1 MKFSTRSKYK
11 LAMAATVAVAGAFGE
26 SGFGAGNLVSYTGGT
41 YAPNFGS
48 LPNVTTPGSADP
60 PVTLSSPSG
69 TIGTPA
75 DLSTA
80 FEAFN
85 ASYSEPALDGWWFAS
100 AGTAQKVGVGIPN
113 TTTGALFIFGNSSGS
128 PALGAISTSSTGIE
142 YFGVELQNETGGNLN
157 TVNISFTDYL
167 AWANTAKPLDMGY
180 FVDNSTASSDSLPT
194 GASLTNVGAVAS
206 TFATGATAGSTE
218 NQSDTITLT
227 GGNVISNGGAIW
239 LVWSTSTSAGTSQG
253 VGINGLSASLSNVAS
268 PSVTWAKSS
277 GTWDDVTA
285 NWSGASTTYADGE
298 TVTFANSLTSNSM
311 VTVQGG
317 GVSPNS
323 VTINNTTGH
332 TYTFAGGSING
343 SGSVTNTAGTTVLS
357 VANGYTGG
365 TIINGGTVIADGDA
379 TLGGSNGG
387 ITLAGGT
394 LQAGAAI
401 GSTGTPS
408 QRSITVNPGGGTFN
422 TNGFNSVTSGP
433 ATIDDVFNV
442 NGSGGLEI
450 DGAVAF
456 SSTGALNIGSGATV
470 TLGYSG
476 TISQINNSNIDG
488 KLVITGTP
496 RLNTDGAVISSAA
509 STGEIDVANGG
520 TLEQSPVNTATPDVT
535 YTTYNTGVYFTNAN
549 TGTSGTIDV
558 PIKLNSNNQTFT
570 AADVTQSNANFLTG
584 ASETNNFTVTMGG
597 TTGGGITLNGVIS
610 GNSDL
615 NIANAPGGGGK
626 GSLVLGAANTYTGT
640 TLINTNGTLQ
650 LAVPY
655 AIPTTSDV
663 IFGTIKGAEGATTE
677 IDLDG
682 NIEQFNS
689 LSSGQFSKPAD
700 ENITNSSSNPATLVI
715 SGSTTPANSFQ
726 GSLSDGA
733 SVGGLSLV
741 KQGSGTLALCGASSY
756 SGGTTISGGTV
767 QTSTPLVPPVGSF
780 TPLGLGTVA
789 VNSPAILDLD
799 GNSPLIGNLSGSGT
813 VDNVSAGGTPTFTL
827 SPAGNSNFSGVIQNT
842 TGSVA
847 VNVLGF
853 GTQGLSGSNTY
864 TGGTTVSAG
873 TLVINPT
880 STPAAT
886 SALPSGGSVSI
897 NGGLLQLAPNVTSAG
912 SGPAV
917 TSSVNISSLSIAGGS
932 AFDINNN
939 HVILTGDPVS
949 TIYTYLQ
956 NGYNGGNWN
965 GLGGIDTSAPL
976 AVNSLKYGLGFA
988 EGGDANA
995 PAGLS
1000 AGQIEVAYTLLGDAK
1015 LEGTVN
1021 GPDLSILAANFNQSF
1036 TAWDQGDFQYD
1047 GIVNGPDLAELA
1059 ANYNQ
1064 GDSGAASAGD
1074 VAALDAFAAA
1084 NGVSLPSSSLS
1095 QSSVPEPASMGLIA
1109 LGAIGMLA
1117 RRRRS
1122 RERQ

>member
-1 MKFSTRSKYK
+1 MKMKFSTRSKYK
-11 LAMAATVAVAGAFGE
+11 LAMAATVAIAGAFGE
-26 SGFGAGNLVSYTGGT
+26 SGFGADNLVSYTGGT
-41 YAPNFGS
+41 YTPGFAS
-48 LPNVTTPGSADP
+48 LPNVTGVGSADP
-60 PVTLSSPSG
+60 PATLTSPSG

-157 TVNISFTDYL
+157 TVNISFTDLL

-206 TFATGATAGSTE
+206 AFASGATAGSTE

-239 LVWSTSTSAGTSQG
+239 LVWSTSSSAGTSQG
-253 VGINGLSASLSNVAS
+253 VGINGLNASLSEVAS

-311 VTVQGG
+311 VTVQAG
-317 GVSPNS
+317 GVLPNS

-343 SGSVTNTAGTTVLS
+343 SGSLTNTAGTTVLS

-365 TIINGGTVIADGDA
+365 TNINGGTVIADGDA

-387 ITLAGGT
+387 ITFAGGT

-408 QRSITVNPGGGTFN
+408 QRIITVNTGGGTFN
-422 TNGFNSVTSGP
+422 TNGFNSVTSGS
-433 ATIDDVFNV
+433 ATFNDVFNV
-442 NGSGGLEI
+442 TGSGGLEI

-456 SSTGALNIGSGATV
+456 SSTGALNIGSGTTV
-470 TLGYSG
+470 TLGTAV
-476 TISQINNSNIDG
+476 TINQINSSNIDG
-488 KLVITGTP
+488 KLVLTGAV
-496 RLNTDGAVISSAA
+496 RLNTDNNAVISSAH

-520 TLEQSPVNTATPDVT
+520 TLQQSPINTATPDVT
-535 YTTYNTGVYFTNAN
+535 YTTYDTGVTITNVAIAAPY
-549 TGTSGTIDV
+549 TAGGTIDV

-597 TTGGGITLNGVIS
+597 TTGGYGTTIDGVIS

-615 NIANAPGGGGK
+615 NIANGPGGGGK

-682 NIEQFNS
+682 NVEQFNS
-689 LSSGQFSKPAD
+689 LSSGQFGKAAD
-700 ENITNSSSNPATLVI
+700 ENITNNGSNPATLVI

-726 GSLSDGA
+726 GSLSDG
-733 SVGGLSLV
+733 VGGLSLV
-741 KQGSGTLALCGASSY
+741 KGGSSTLSLSGTSSY

-767 QTSTPLVPPVGSF
+767 QTSTPVGSF
-780 TPLGLGTVA
+780 TPLGLGTVT

-799 GNSPLIGNLSGSGT
+799 GNSPMIGNLAGSGT

-827 SPAGNSNFSGVIQNT
+827 SPATSSNFSGVIKNT

-847 VNVLGF
+847 VDVYGI

-880 STPAAT
+880 STPATT
-886 SALPSGGSVSI
+886 SALPTGGSVSVTS
-897 NGGLLQLAPNVTSAG
+897 GLLQLAPGVTG
-912 SGPAV
+912 GTGPAV
-917 TSSVNISSLSIAGGS
+917 TSSVTIASLSITGS
-932 AFDINNN
+932 SQFDLNNN
-939 HVILTGDPVS
+939 HIIITYGASDPIT
-949 TIYTYLQ
+949 TIAGYIAS
-956 NGYNGGNWN
+956 GYNGGHWN
-965 GLGGIDTSAPL
+965 GPGIISSAALTNPSGL
-976 AVNSLKYGLGFA
+976 LYGVGYA
-988 EGGDANA
+988 DGADGVV
-995 PAGLS
+995 AGLTS
-1000 AGQIEVAYTLLGDAK
+1000 GQIEVAYTLLGDAN
-1015 LEGTVN
+1015 LDGLVN
-1021 GPDLSILAANFNQSF
+1021 SADFNILAANFNQSI
-1036 TAWDQGDFQYD
+1036 TGWDQGDFNYD
-1047 GIVNGPDLAELA
+1047 GLVNSADFNALA
-1059 ANYNQ
+1059 ANFNQ
-1064 GDSGAASAGD
+1064 GVSGAASAGD
-1074 VAALDAFAAA
+1074 MAALDAFAAA
-1084 NGVSLPSSSLS
+1084 NGLS
-1095 QSSVPEPASMGLIA
+1095 MPTTSVPEPATTGLLA
-1109 LGAIGMLA
+1109 AGVIGVLA
-1117 RRRRS
+1117 RRRRRS
-1122 RERQ
+1122 CE